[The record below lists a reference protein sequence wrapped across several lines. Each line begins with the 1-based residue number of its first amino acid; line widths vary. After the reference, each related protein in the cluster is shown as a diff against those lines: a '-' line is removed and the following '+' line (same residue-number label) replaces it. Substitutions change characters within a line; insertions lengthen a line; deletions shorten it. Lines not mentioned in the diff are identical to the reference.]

1 MKKLLI
7 IMMLLSIS
15 AGVSAQS
22 KAGVSLKEMNTGK
35 TQKIKLDRVKTGS
48 VILDAEVE
56 VPLSWKI

>member
-1 MKKLLI
+1 
-7 IMMLLSIS
+7 MMLLSIS